1 MHTADSIAEIPPDLR
16 ERFEE
21 RAAIKQYCGGMSRP
35 QAEAEAR
42 SELISLPQPQKPKQA
57 E

>member
-16 ERFEE
+16 ECFEE

-42 SELISLPQPQKPKQA
+42 SELFSPPQSRRHMQA